1 MSDESLAKIVDQL
14 RLARESLPEWAEV
27 LDLQIDLLAAEQ
39 EVVVPMVEVALSAAE
54 ATERRRQ
61 GVPLVTGRELRP
73 DWDGF
78 VALYRRLCQ
87 IAGAHREGL
96 AAAFGELEQ
105 EAAAEPDA
113 LRPWVAQLMAEGRLE
128 ATSDPDGLRTFILIH
143 TVRPWLR
150 AYAAAYGSLLDESG
164 WRRGYCPLCGGEP
177 DLAALGPEAEGPR
190 RLLCSRCDS
199 EWQFMRVGCPFCDT
213 RDHTKLHYYP
223 EEDGS
228 HRLYVCDDCGRY
240 LKAIDLRPAPGRVLL
255 PVERVLTVHM
265 DVAARERGYH

>member
-39 EVVVPMVEVALSAAE
+39 EAPVPAVEVALSAVE

-61 GVPLVTGRELRP
+61 GVPLVTGRELRL
-73 DWDGF
+73 DWGAF
-78 VALYRRLCQ
+78 VALYRPLCR

-96 AAAFGELEQ
+96 ATAFGELEQ

-113 LRPWVAQLMAEGRLE
+113 LRSWVAQLMAEGRLD
-128 ATSDPDGLRTFILIH
+128 AKSDPDGLRSFCLIH
-143 TVRPWLR
+143 ALRPWLR
-150 AYAAAYGSLLDESG
+150 AYAAAYASLLDESG

-177 DLAALGPEAEGPR
+177 DLAALGPESEGPR
-190 RLLCSRCDS
+190 RLLCSRCDT
-199 EWQFMRVGCPFCDT
+199 EWQFTRVGCPFCDT
-213 RDHTKLHYYP
+213 RDHTKLHYFP
-223 EEDGS
+223 EENGS
-228 HRLYVCDDCGRY
+228 HRLYVCEECGRY
-240 LKAIDLRPAPGRVLL
+240 LKGIDLRAAPGRVLL
-255 PVERVLTVHM
+255 PVERVLTIHM